1 MVASLEAMNSEP
13 DTIKA
18 DILTEFSWAMKI
30 SGYSEKF
37 RLDVIQAAI
46 VISKR
51 RCAQAE
57 AGLAPCLYIGLVAGR
72 VRRDERRQAKILYL
86 QKVSFFLTFKHFVY
100 AHFYKKTINL
110 FIL

>member
-1 MVASLEAMNSEP
+1 
-13 DTIKA
+13 
-18 DILTEFSWAMKI
+18 MKI

-46 VISKR
+46 VTYKR

-72 VRRDERRQAKILYL
+72 VRREMREGKPRYCIYKR
-86 QKVSFFLTFKHFVY
+86 FHFS
-100 AHFYKKTINL
+100 
-110 FIL
+110 

>member
-1 MVASLEAMNSEP
+1 
-13 DTIKA
+13 
-18 DILTEFSWAMKI
+18 MKI

-37 RLDVIQAAI
+37 QLDVIQAAI
-46 VISKR
+46 VTFTR
-51 RCAQAE
+51 GDVP
-57 AGLAPCLYIGLVAGR
+57 GLTRDSLLYIGLVAGR

-86 QKVSFFLTFKHFVY
+86 QKVSFFLTFEHFVY